1 MLPEL
6 VAAAIVGIFSSSVY
20 PTFHH
25 FIRDLNEQ

>member
-6 VAAAIVGIFSSSVY
+6 VAAAIVGIFSSSV
-20 PTFHH
+20 FHH